1 MATSENSVFIN
12 TYLIGRFKG
21 SEDII
26 VERPKNS
33 YFLDK
38 VINNDNSSALS
49 YNKPGICVEITY
61 LNNCGEPSSYKLHH
75 VLSIRKSKTEV
86 GDEIIKIVTIGITA
100 ELTYKIM
107 LQDLIDIVK
116 VCLKKN

>member
-33 YFLDK
+33 YFF
-38 VINNDNSSALS
+38 
-49 YNKPGICVEITY
+49 
-61 LNNCGEPSSYKLHH
+61 
-75 VLSIRKSKTEV
+75 R
-86 GDEIIKIVTIGITA
+86 
-100 ELTYKIM
+100 
-107 LQDLIDIVK
+107 
-116 VCLKKN
+116 